1 MNEQEVQ
8 NAINQVVQTLHEKE
22 DFDSDDFDSLLNLK
36 IAIEETISS
45 NNDVEFLDALKQA
58 SEGNED
64 KLNEIKDKIA
74 DKFNEL
80 QEEDKADN
88 MDIDFD

>member
-8 NAINQVVQTLHEKE
+8 NTINQVAQTLHEKE

-45 NNDVEFLDALKQA
+45 DNDAEFLDVLKQA
-58 SEGNED
+58 SEGSED
-64 KLNEIKDKIA
+64 KLNEVQNKIT

-80 QEEDKADN
+80 QEEDRADN

>member
-1 MNEQEVQ
+1 M
-8 NAINQVVQTLHEKE
+8 HEKE
-22 DFDSDDFDSLLNLK
+22 CFDSDDFDSLLNLK

-45 NNDVEFLDALKQA
+45 DNDAEFLDTLKQA

-64 KLNEIKDKIA
+64 KLNEIKDKIT

>member
-1 MNEQEVQ
+1 MNEQEIQ
-8 NAINQVVQTLHEKE
+8 NAINQVAQTLHEKE
-22 DFDSDDFDSLLNLK
+22 GFDSDDFDSLLNLK
-36 IAIEETISS
+36 IAIKETIGS
-45 NNDVEFLDALKQA
+45 NNDAEFLDTLKQA

-64 KLNEIKDKIA
+64 KMDEIKDKIV

-80 QEEDKADN
+80 QGEDRTDN

>member
-8 NAINQVVQTLHEKE
+8 NAINQVAQTLHEKE

-45 NNDVEFLDALKQA
+45 DNDTEFLDTLKQA
-58 SEGNED
+58 SEGNKD
-64 KLNEIKDKIA
+64 KLNEVKDKIA

>member
-8 NAINQVVQTLHEKE
+8 NAINQVAQTLHEKE
-22 DFDSDDFDSLLNLK
+22 DFDSNDFDSLLNLK
-36 IAIEETISS
+36 IAIEETIGS
-45 NNDVEFLDALKQA
+45 NNDAEFLDVLKQA
-58 SEGNED
+58 SEDNED
-64 KLNEIKDKIA
+64 KLNEVKDKIT

-80 QEEDKADN
+80 QEEDRADN

>member
-8 NAINQVVQTLHEKE
+8 NAINQVAQTLREKE

-36 IAIEETISS
+36 IAIKETISS
-45 NNDVEFLDALKQA
+45 DNDAEFLDTLKQA

-64 KLNEIKDKIA
+64 KLNEVKDKIA

-80 QEEDKADN
+80 QEEDRANN